1 MNQIKLEN
9 VKFTAPYERVR
20 EGDDNKYNCGI
31 NLQSSDSVVINNVVL
46 TEEACAGTRYNAIEI
61 DLENK
66 KGVRYVDINNLRIE
80 GKLMNNGILIFDL
93 QDNAVVN
100 IKNVY
105 MKSVSNPIRISN
117 SLNAKN
123 ITVNVENVTIDEWD
137 SSEAWRGF
145 ILLEDWTS
153 PDEAQALENNLFAK
167 DKITINIKNLVHAGV
182 KVEPKTDD
190 EIFGY
195 HENRIILRC
204 IDNVDGG
211 SNTNLYSAETR
222 GMYPTVKFE

>member
-20 EGDDNKYNCGI
+20 EGDNNNKYNCGI
-31 NLQSSDSVVINNVVL
+31 NLQSSDSVVINNVIL

-80 GKLMNNGILIFDL
+80 GKLINNGILIFNL

-137 SSEAWRGF
+137 SSETWRGF

-167 DKITINIKNLVHAGV
+167 DKITINIKNLVHAGQ
-182 KVEPKTDD
+182 KVMPTSDE

-195 HENRIILRC
+195 NEGRIVFRVL
-204 IDNVDGG
+204 DNVDGT
-211 SNTNLYSAETR
+211 NTNIYSAETR